1 MAWRA
6 YVPRKELAD
15 ALQSPQ
21 AEKVEVPEPPS
32 APAAHQLV
40 DHVERDRRGHVHR
53 ERRPLEVPD
62 DAIFILCTD
71 FRAAACVRLLTIW
84 PIS

>member
-62 DAIFILCTD
+62 DAIFIFCVQIVGRR
-71 FRAAACVRLLTIW
+71 RA
-84 PIS
+84 